1 MGSMNEHE
9 KTQIAIERYANLQRI
24 KKYGQEELEYQE
36 RIARVELRM
45 WGISVED
52 LEIKE
57 KAEQN
62 DFPRRK

>member
-1 MGSMNEHE
+1 MGFMNEHE

-36 RIARVELRM
+36 RIARAELRM

-57 KAEQN
+57 KAGQN